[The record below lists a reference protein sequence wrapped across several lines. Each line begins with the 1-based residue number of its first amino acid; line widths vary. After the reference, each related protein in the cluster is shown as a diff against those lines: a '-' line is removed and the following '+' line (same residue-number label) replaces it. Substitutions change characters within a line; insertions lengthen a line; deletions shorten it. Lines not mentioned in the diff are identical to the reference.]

1 MIGQENALEKI
12 RNAVRL
18 AVASQVEIAGL
29 LMVKEFALEE
39 RERIL
44 LEEADR
50 RLEVGICGIDKVESL
65 IRERLLKKPYV
76 E

>member
-1 MIGQENALEKI
+1 M
-12 RNAVRL
+12 RL
-18 AVASQVEIAGL
+18 AVAAQVDIAGL

-50 RLEVGICGIDKVESL
+50 LLEVGVCSVDKVESL
-65 IRERLLKKPYV
+65 IRERLLKRPYDQ
-76 E
+76 